1 MTTDWQRRH
10 ALQIASQLPDGLED
24 ALAVLAYAKEI
35 TSTSTAVVTAAARGS
50 PTC

>member
-24 ALAVLAYAKEI
+24 ALAALIPKPP
-35 TSTSTAVVTAAARGS
+35 SDAA
-50 PTC
+50 